1 MVAAALMAAL
11 PATQAQE
18 RLERSE
24 ALKYA
29 FMVSADLDQL
39 LGTPITTDPDV
50 KRPLVLRDGEYGCML
65 LPEAKLRVQSIE
77 RLSNDRTLPVGQLW
91 LRKLAPLDEDRV
103 VSESRLRMVEVSGTE
118 GNATVPCCALGLRKT
133 SSGGYELLVFGK
145 DKEPVLRAPVK
156 TLSETAKPGVDLT
169 AERQNDGGLLTLTVL
184 GKYQASFKVTD
195 PEKY

>member
-50 KRPLVLRDGEYGCML
+50 KRPLALRDGEYGCML
-65 LPEAKLRVQSIE
+65 LPEAKLRAQSVE
-77 RLSNDRTLPVGQLW
+77 RLSNDRTLAVGQLW
-91 LRKLAPLDEDRV
+91 LLKLAPLDEDRV
-103 VSESRLRMVEVSGTE
+103 VAESKLRMVEVSGVE
-118 GNATVPCCALGLRKT
+118 GHATVPCCALGLRKT
-133 SSGGYELLVFGK
+133 SSGEYELLVFGK

-169 AERQNDGGLLTLTVL
+169 AERQNDGGLLTLTLL

-195 PEKY
+195 PERY